1 MNTTA
6 QIKQAIKKSARVI
19 SDEPLEILKNA
30 KDQITGSE
38 DYFSE
43 NEKNNEMFEN
53 DSSVRDEEQQYKTKV
68 FEQDGRH
75 LEALETELKDIRR
88 QKLFN
93 EIMQKIQDG
102 INVSVEEFSELTY
115 EQREVLKAQ
124 VEVAKNKKIQSL
136 NQNNGLIEPASKKGR
151 RLGVFGQKQAAEKQT
166 TRVENPIQS
175 ST

>member
-6 QIKQAIKKSARVI
+6 QSFKQAIKKSARTI
-19 SDEPLEILKNA
+19 GDEPLEILKNA
-30 KDQITGSE
+30 RDQVTGSE
-38 DYFSE
+38 DYFSG
-43 NEKNNEMFEN
+43 NEKTNEVSKD
-53 DSSVRDEEQQYKTKV
+53 DSAIRDEEQYKKKV
-68 FEQDGRH
+68 SEQDGRH
-75 LEALETELKDIRR
+75 LEALEVELKDIRR

-102 INVSVEEFSELTY
+102 IDVSVEEFSELTY

-124 VEVAKNKKIQSL
+124 IEVIKNKKIQSL

-151 RLGVFGQKQAAEKQT
+151 RLGIFGQKQAAEKQT